1 MIQRRLFDV
10 LVISLVIFFWSAYSV
25 KSKPII
31 LTHNNEYDDQSEDF
45 DIGEPLTDKE
55 LNSVISVKVGE
66 DESEEFI
73 PWTQQN
79 PELFGGDIKLT
90 ERKNALMSSRARW
103 PTSQILYVL
112 ASNYTP
118 RQREIIA
125 IAIATYH
132 NLTCIRFVPRTT
144 ERNYIR
150 IKKTGEGC
158 WSYVGRIGRRQT
170 ISLDDKCILHSRPG
184 LVIHELMH
192 TLGFYHEHQRPDR
205 DQYVKIDLDNI
216 EQKNKVYFQK
226 MRISHFNI
234 LGHSYDYGSV
244 MHYPKD
250 AFAKDFRKPVITSVM
265 NETSVLGNRKTFS
278 TFDLEKLNTL
288 YCNSSV

>member
-1 MIQRRLFDV
+1 MTLPKVFNF
-10 LVISLVIFFWSAYSV
+10 LVISLVLSFWLIRTVA
-25 KSKPII
+25 SKPI
-31 LTHNNEYDDQSEDF
+31 LTQNREYDDQSEDLNL
-45 DIGEPLTDKE
+45 GEPLTEQE
-55 LNSVISVKVGE
+55 LNSIISIKAGE
-66 DESEEFI
+66 EYESEDFI
-73 PWTQQN
+73 PWTQQD

-103 PTSQILYVL
+103 PTARIPYVL
-112 ASNYTP
+112 ASDYTP

-125 IAIATYH
+125 NAVSAFH

-158 WSYVGRIGRRQT
+158 WSFVGRIGRRQT
-170 ISLDDKCILHSRPG
+170 VGLDDKCLLYSRPG

-192 TLGFYHEHQRPDR
+192 VLGFYHEHQRPDR
-205 DQYVKIDLDNI
+205 DEYVSVDLDNV
-216 EQKNKVYFQK
+216 EPKNKRYFEK
-226 MRISHFNI
+226 MRISHYNI

-250 AFAKDFRKPVITSVM
+250 AFAKDHRKPVMTPVT
-265 NETSVLGNRKTFS
+265 EGTSVLGNRKTFS
-278 TFDLEKLNTL
+278 TADVEKLNTL
-288 YCNSSV
+288 YCNSHV

>member
-1 MIQRRLFDV
+1 MNTMISSFGAG
-10 LVISLVIFFWSAYSV
+10 IN
-25 KSKPII
+25 
-31 LTHNNEYDDQSEDF
+31 TQSEDF

-103 PTSQILYVL
+103 PTARIPYVL

-125 IAIATYH
+125 IAMATYH

-205 DQYVKIDLDNI
+205 DQYVNIDLDNI

-278 TFDLEKLNTL
+278 AFDLEKLNTL